1 MMKFLFLFFF
11 TDYIALDAD
20 MFEKRAKHLKTKEKR
35 SRMKVIF
42 VAVKCNR
49 FYEFFSFSFVL

>member
-1 MMKFLFLFFF
+1 MMKFLFLLFF

-42 VAVKCNR
+42 VAVNR
-49 FYEFFSFSFVL
+49 FYEFFSFSFGF

>member
-35 SRMKVIF
+35 SRMKVFF
-42 VAVKCNR
+42 VAVNQ
-49 FYEFFSFSFVL
+49 FYEFFSFSFGL